1 MHPILVAALA
11 EDQHRRCPCGSVTQ
25 QPYRLCRSCR
35 RQRLEMQDHATAPSR
50 HSPLSAPIPKRPALR
65 AGAVTAS
72 KHQQGMPG
80 LMLTA
85 LIVIVLAAITLV
97 LILLAVVVVGIRQ
110 EPRSAELSDVAPS
123 PITGLVRRLT
133 GLSVRRPTPTAVR
146 APEQGE
152 GNPARP
158 APRPRATT

>member
-1 MHPILVAALA
+1 MRAYS
-11 EDQHRRCPCGSVTQ
+11 ET
-25 QPYRLCRSCR
+25 
-35 RQRLEMQDHATAPSR
+35 
-50 HSPLSAPIPKRPALR
+50 PALD

-85 LIVIVLAAITLV
+85 LIVIILAAIALV

-110 EPRSAELSDVAPS
+110 EARSAELNDVAPS

-146 APEQGE
+146 DRKQGK
-152 GNPARP
+152 GNPAGP
-158 APRPRATT
+158 APRPRTTT